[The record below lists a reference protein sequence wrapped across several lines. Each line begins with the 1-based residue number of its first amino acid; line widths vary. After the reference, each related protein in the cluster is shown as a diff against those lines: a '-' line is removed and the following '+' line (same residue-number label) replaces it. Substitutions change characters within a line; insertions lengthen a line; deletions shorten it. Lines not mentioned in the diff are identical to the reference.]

1 MDDKI
6 YFKRKMYNEMLDW
19 KNKSYGKTA
28 LLIEGARR
36 IGKSTIAL
44 EFAKNEYEE
53 YILIDFNIAPLEIKN
68 LFINER
74 SDIDLILQKL
84 QSFYG
89 KILPVRKSLIIFD
102 EVQFCPEAR
111 SLIKYL
117 VADGRYDY
125 LETGSLISI
134 KKNVQNIIIPSE
146 EKKINMYPLDFEE
159 FLWALGD
166 NATIPFLKQCY
177 ENKTKVDIAHKRIM
191 KDFRT
196 YVLVGGMPQ
205 AVLEYIKTKSFDK
218 VDDRKRDILSLY
230 HEDINKY
237 GDNSKKI
244 VRMYDNIPGQLS
256 NGSKKYKLSS
266 IDKSA
271 RNQNYENE
279 LEWLDEAK
287 IIVLCNNVTDPSVSL
302 ALTKDES
309 NYKCYQSDVGL
320 LVTQAFIN
328 KPFVDNE
335 IYKAIL
341 FDKLN
346 VNEGMIM
353 ENYVAQTL
361 KANGYELFY
370 YSKNDNDVIE
380 NNMEVDFLIVQDK
393 KINPIEVKSGDYKK
407 HTSIDRFKNKY
418 KKNVGTRYVLHT
430 KDLKVED
437 DIVYLPLYMAMFL

>member
-1 MDDKI
+1 MDEMIYLKRKI
-6 YFKRKMYNEMLDW
+6 YNKLVDW
-19 KNKSYGKTA
+19 KNNDNGQTA

-36 IGKSTIAL
+36 IGKSTIVE

-53 YILIDFNIAPLEIKN
+53 YILIDFNIAPEEIKN
-68 LFINER
+68 LFISDR

-84 QSFYG
+84 QSYYG
-89 KILPVRKSLIIFD
+89 KVLPIRKSLIIFD

-125 LETGSLISI
+125 IETGSLISI
-134 KKNVQNIIIPSE
+134 KKNVENIIIPSE

-166 NATIPFLKQCY
+166 ISTIPFLKQCFDS
-177 ENKTKVDIAHKRIM
+177 KKKVDIAHNRIM

-205 AVLEYIKTKSFDK
+205 AVVEYIKTKNFDR
-218 VDDRKRDILSLY
+218 VDSKKRDILSLY
-230 HEDINKY
+230 HDDINKH
-237 GDNSKKI
+237 GSNSKKLI
-244 VRMYDNIPGQLS
+244 AMYDNIPGQLS

-271 RNQNYENE
+271 RNNNYENE
-279 LEWLDEAK
+279 LTWLEEAK
-287 IIVLCNNVTDPSVSL
+287 IINLCNNVTDPSISL
-302 ALTKDES
+302 ALTKDENS
-309 NYKCYQSDVGL
+309 YKCYQADVGL

-328 KPFVDNE
+328 KPFVEND

-346 VNEGMIM
+346 INQGMIM
-353 ENYVAQTL
+353 ENFVAQTL
-361 KANGYELFY
+361 KSKGYELYY
-370 YSKNDNDVIE
+370 YSKNDNNVIE

-393 KINPIEVKSGDYKK
+393 KVNPIEVKSGNYNK
-407 HTSIDRFKNKY
+407 HTSIDRFKNKF
-418 KKNVGTRYVLHT
+418 KKSVGTRYVLHT
-430 KDLKVED
+430 KDLFVQD
-437 DIVYLPLYMAMFL
+437 DIVYLPLYMAIFL

>member
-1 MDDKI
+1 MEESI
-6 YFKRKMYNEMLDW
+6 YFKRKIYNKLLEW
-19 KNKSYGKTA
+19 KNNSDGKTA

-44 EFAKNEYEE
+44 EFAKNEYED
-53 YILIDFNIAPLEIKN
+53 YILIDFNVAPDEIKN
-68 LFINER
+68 LFIHER
-74 SDIDLILQKL
+74 SDIDLLLQKL
-84 QSFYG
+84 QAYYK
-89 KILPVRKSLIIFD
+89 KILPIRHSLIIFD

-146 EKKINMYPLDFEE
+146 EKKVSMYPLDFEE
-159 FLWALGD
+159 FLWAIGD
-166 NATIPFLKQCY
+166 TTTIPFLKSCY
-177 ENKTKVDIAHKRIM
+177 ENKRKVDIAHNRIM
-191 KDFRT
+191 KDFRS

-205 AVLEYIKTKSFDK
+205 AVVSYINSKSFDK
-218 VDDRKRDILSLY
+218 VDDKKRDILSLY
-230 HEDINKY
+230 HDDINKY

-244 VRMYDNIPGQLS
+244 TRIYDNIPSQLS

-266 IDKSA
+266 IDKVA
-271 RNQNYENE
+271 RNKNYENE
-279 LEWLDEAK
+279 LTWLDEAK
-287 IIVLCNNVTDPSVSL
+287 IINLCYNVTDPNISL
-302 ALTKDES
+302 ALTKDENS
-309 NYKCYQSDVGL
+309 YKCYQSDVGL

-328 KPFVDNE
+328 KSFVDNE

-370 YSKNDNDVIE
+370 YSKNDNDKIE
-380 NNMEVDFLIVQDK
+380 NNMEIDFLIVQDK
-393 KINPIEVKSGDYKK
+393 KINPIEVKSSNYKK
-407 HTSIDRFKNKY
+407 HTSLDRFKEKY
-418 KKNVGTRYVLHT
+418 KKSVGTRYVLHT

-437 DIVYLPLYMAMFL
+437 DIVYLPLYMTMFL